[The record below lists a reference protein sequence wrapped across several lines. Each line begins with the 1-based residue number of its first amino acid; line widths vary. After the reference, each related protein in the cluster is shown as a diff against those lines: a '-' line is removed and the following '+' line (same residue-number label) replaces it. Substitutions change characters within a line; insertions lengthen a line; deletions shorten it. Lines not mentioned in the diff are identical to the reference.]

1 MKPRAPG
8 ERKPCCMMEPKRTK
22 YDTNPLDPEVARGT
36 EEVWGK
42 PEAEPVTS
50 AVKGVTTRVGPR
62 DNGGYDDSGIGDD
75 PRRNVYSEAPTRTF
89 DSPPAGDSS
98 YPSVFVPPTYAPP
111 AEVYRPPQNP
121 YQQPVVQKPVVRNVE
136 GLGLPEKWAV
146 MLPYAPYVGV
156 VASILEL
163 ILVPRGEI
171 RVRAHA
177 AQGLALHA
185 AIVAI
190 SMLFGG
196 VGIITGSTAGGSIFK
211 IAAFVFL
218 IISMIRVG
226 NGATHRI
233 APLTDPSEWLNKHI
247 EPRK

>member
-1 MKPRAPG
+1 
-8 ERKPCCMMEPKRTK
+8 MMEPKRTK

-36 EEVWGK
+36 EEVWGD
-42 PEAEPVTS
+42 PEAGPVTS
-50 AVKGVTTRVGPR
+50 AVKGATTRVGSP
-62 DNGGYDDSGIGDD
+62 DNGGYDNGGDGD
-75 PRRNVYSEAPTRTF
+75 NARSNVYSEAPTRTF

-121 YQQPVVQKPVVRNVE
+121 YQQPVVQKPAARNVQ
-136 GLGLPEKWAV
+136 GLGFPEQWAV
-146 MLPYAPYVGV
+146 VLAYAPYIGV
-156 VASILEL
+156 VASIIEL
-163 ILVPRGEI
+163 ILVPRSEV
-171 RVRAHA
+171 RVRGHA

-196 VGIITGSTAGGSIFK
+196 VGLITGSSAGGSIFK

-226 NGATHRI
+226 KGGTHRI
-233 APLTDPSEWLNKHI
+233 SPLTDPADWLNKHI